1 MVLNKFYFIQTILL
15 LFVFNINSASA
26 QDDSYYEDES
36 EDYEEFEYLSPLNDK
51 TLEGQKFFV
60 EELLDLSGYI
70 LKSIEVYQTLPNNAK
85 VFRIKLKANEGGG
98 FVFVRWDKKKKE
110 NFIANKLIDSRFY
123 YNLKASKEIMRKQ
136 TELKSFG
143 TNDIA
148 LQAEDQEK
156 LNKQEIEQLRQEFDL
171 KEKEKEV
178 KKLNLENEKARKK
191 NKKRKN

>member
-1 MVLNKFYFIQTILL
+1 MVLNKFYFVQTILL
-15 LFVFNINSASA
+15 LFVFNTNNA
-26 QDDSYYEDES
+26 QNDSYYEDES

-51 TLEGQKFFV
+51 TLEGQKIFV
-60 EELLDLSGYI
+60 KELLDLSGYI

-156 LNKQEIEQLRQEFDL
+156 LNKREIEQLRQEFDL

-178 KKLNLENEKARKK
+178 KKLNLENKKVRKK

>member
-1 MVLNKFYFIQTILL
+1 MVLNKFYFVQTMLL
-15 LFVFNINSASA
+15 LFVFNTNNA

-51 TLEGQKFFV
+51 TLEGQKNFV
-60 EELLDLSGYI
+60 KELLDLSGYI

-156 LNKQEIEQLRQEFDL
+156 LNKRKIEQLRQEFDL

>member
-1 MVLNKFYFIQTILL
+1 MVLNKFYFIQIILF
-15 LFVFNINSASA
+15 LFVFNINIA
-26 QDDSYYEDES
+26 QDDSYFEDES

-51 TLEGQKFFV
+51 TLEGQKIFV
-60 EELLDLSGYI
+60 KELLDLSGYI

-85 VFRIKLKANEGGG
+85 VFRVKLEANEGGG

-156 LNKQEIEQLRQEFDL
+156 LNKREIEQLRQEFDL

-178 KKLNLENEKARKK
+178 KKLNLENKKTRKK

>member
-1 MVLNKFYFIQTILL
+1 MVLNKFYFVQTILL
-15 LFVFNINSASA
+15 LFVFNTNNA
-26 QDDSYYEDES
+26 QNDSYYEDES

-51 TLEGQKFFV
+51 TLEGQKIFV
-60 EELLDLSGYI
+60 KELLDLSGYI

-178 KKLNLENEKARKK
+178 KKLNLENEKAQKK

>member
-1 MVLNKFYFIQTILL
+1 MVLNKFYFVQTMLL
-15 LFVFNINSASA
+15 LFVFNTNNA

-51 TLEGQKFFV
+51 TLEGQKNFV
-60 EELLDLSGYI
+60 KELLDLSGYI

>member
-1 MVLNKFYFIQTILL
+1 MVLNKFYFVQTMLL
-15 LFVFNINSASA
+15 LFVFNTNNA

-60 EELLDLSGYI
+60 KELLDLSGYI
-70 LKSIEVYQTLPNNAK
+70 LKNIEVYQTLPNNAK
-85 VFRIKLKANEGGG
+85 VFRVKLEVNEGGG

-156 LNKQEIEQLRQEFDL
+156 LNKRKIEQLRQEFDL

>member
-1 MVLNKFYFIQTILL
+1 
-15 LFVFNINSASA
+15 
-26 QDDSYYEDES
+26 
-36 EDYEEFEYLSPLNDK
+36 
-51 TLEGQKFFV
+51 
-60 EELLDLSGYI
+60 
-70 LKSIEVYQTLPNNAK
+70 
-85 VFRIKLKANEGGG
+85 
-98 FVFVRWDKKKKE
+98 
-110 NFIANKLIDSRFY
+110 
-123 YNLKASKEIMRKQ
+123 MRKQ

-156 LNKQEIEQLRQEFDL
+156 LNKREIEQLRQEFNL

>member
-1 MVLNKFYFIQTILL
+1 MLL
-15 LFVFNINSASA
+15 LFVFNTNNA

-60 EELLDLSGYI
+60 KELLDLSGYI
-70 LKSIEVYQTLPNNAK
+70 LKNIEVYQTLPNNAK
-85 VFRIKLKANEGGG
+85 VFRVKLEVNEGGG

-156 LNKQEIEQLRQEFDL
+156 LNKRKIEQLRQEFDL

>member
-1 MVLNKFYFIQTILL
+1 MVLNKFYFIQTILF
-15 LFVFNINSASA
+15 LFVFNINIA
-26 QDDSYYEDES
+26 QDDSYFEDES

-60 EELLDLSGYI
+60 KELLDLSGYI

-156 LNKQEIEQLRQEFDL
+156 LNKREIEQLRQEFNL

-178 KKLNLENEKARKK
+178 KKLNLENEKAQKK

>member
-1 MVLNKFYFIQTILL
+1 MVLNKFYFIQTILF
-15 LFVFNINSASA
+15 LFVFNINIA
-26 QDDSYYEDES
+26 QDDSYFEDES

-60 EELLDLSGYI
+60 KELLDLSGYI

-178 KKLNLENEKARKK
+178 KKLNLENEKAQKK